1 MTARWIAIASKPH
14 KEEALYRKLQADGY
28 EIFFPRYRQDMGS
41 TRVTKPYFPGYLF
54 VKVDLDLVGVST
66 FQWMPFAIGPVDI
79 CGKPAHIPD
88 RLIIAIQKRV
98 NQLNRAAN
106 SSAGSLRLENVGDIQ
121 EYKAIL
127 DVSLSIEERVVALLQ
142 VIQQEPVPN

>member
-1 MTARWIAIASKPH
+1 LTARWIAIASKPH

-28 EIFFPRYRQDMGS
+28 EIFFPRYHLDLGGA
-41 TRVTKPYFPGYLF
+41 RVTKPYFPGYLF
-54 VKVDLDLVGVST
+54 VKVDLNLVGVST

-106 SSAGSLRLENVGDIQ
+106 SSADNFCLNNTGDIQ
-121 EYKAIL
+121 EYKAVL
-127 DVSLSIEERVVALLQ
+127 DASLSAEKRIIALLE
-142 VIQQEPVPN
+142 VIQQETVPN